1 MSKLEVSLTLSLDA
15 ETRAALEAITTS
27 LASAAQAQ
35 VQAPAPAPAAKPA
48 PAPVEDDPFGDT
60 PAAATAAATPKTYT
74 REEIRTALKGYAD
87 KYSKEKAI
95 QVLKDHGAA
104 SIGELAVDK
113 FAAVFVA
120 CS

>member
-15 ETRAALEAITTS
+15 ETRAALEAIATS

-35 VQAPAPAPAAKPA
+35 AQAPAPAAKPA

-60 PAAATAAATPKTYT
+60 PAAATAAAAPKTYT

-104 SIGELAVDK
+104 SIGELAEDK